1 MPIQSDPAI
10 QIADLLTLL
19 WENQLAT
26 AAAVDELTLWARSQ
40 GATQVYD
47 NVMGALETLDRNANA
62 ISDGIMALRG
72 H

>member
-1 MPIQSDPAI
+1 MPASPDTTI

-40 GATQVYD
+40 GATEVYD
-47 NVMGALETLDRNANA
+47 NVMGALETLDRNASA

>member
-40 GATQVYD
+40 GATEVCD